1 MSGERKKDTAGRGED
16 KRNAVLTGE
25 KKKEAAERG
34 EGERGSIASGDR
46 KKEASGGGGGKKET
60 AGGSGGKGDFRY
72 DLVIILILM
81 LFTLLSRSYRLGFPP
96 KMYFDEIYYAKAGQE
111 YMQHKEDTNW
121 VHPPLAKLIIT
132 QGMVFSRS
140 MQAILVKFGM
150 AKPIQYALEWRFAS
164 LVTGLLMIPLIY
176 LFALRLFKKRY
187 TAAVSAFLLSI
198 ELLHFV
204 ESRICMIDIFLAFF
218 MLAGAFAAYC
228 YIESEDKYGPY
239 LFLTVIIFGLA
250 AACKWSGIFGAFA
263 CYFCMIFLKTTEEER
278 ERLQEMEKSSLPAAI
293 FRQCVVRY
301 PRALTMGALF
311 FIFGLSM
318 QLISYIPFFVN
329 GGKLDN
335 LLSYYPRTLHFHYK
349 EKWSHPYLS
358 QMWMWPL
365 MIRPIW
371 YLFDEAYGKIYGI
384 VAMGSPLFWWG
395 FIILLIELIIVA
407 AVERKR
413 EQIFL
418 IFGYFSPFIFWII
431 SNKGGFFYY
440 MTPCAAWM
448 ALITAYGLERWRD
461 TRAGTV
467 MGWIYLA
474 ALFIFFICF
483 LPIVAGYPI
492 PREVFNKLM
501 WIKSWI

>member
-1 MSGERKKDTAGRGED
+1 VGSDRKQSAAASGD
-16 KRNAVLTGE
+16 KRRD
-25 KKKEAAERG
+25 EAAERETGRDGAAAG
-34 EGERGSIASGDR
+34 E
-46 KKEASGGGGGKKET
+46 KK
-60 AGGSGGKGDFRY
+60 R
-72 DLVIILILM
+72 DLRVDLAIVLVLM
-81 LFTLLSRSYRLGFPP
+81 LFALVTRSYRLGFPP
-96 KMYFDEIYYAKAGQE
+96 KMYFDEVYYAKAGQE
-111 YMQHKEDTNW
+111 YLQHREDSNW
-121 VHPPLAKLIIT
+121 VHPPFAKLIIT
-132 QGMVFSRS
+132 QGIAFSRA
-140 MQAILVKFGM
+140 MQFILVKMGM
-150 AKPIQYALEWRFAS
+150 AKPVQYAMEWRFAS
-164 LVTGLLMIPLIY
+164 LVTGLLMIPLVY
-176 LFALRLFKKRY
+176 FFALKLFKKRY
-187 TAAVSAFLLSI
+187 TAVVSAFLLSI

-204 ESRICMIDIFLAFF
+204 ESRIAMIDIFLAFF

-228 YIESEDKYGPY
+228 YIDSEDKYGPW

-263 CYFCMIFLKTTEEER
+263 CYFCMIFLKTTAEER
-278 ERLQEMEKSSLPAAI
+278 QRIQAFEGSSLPVNI
-293 FRQCVVRY
+293 FRQCLVRY

-311 FIFGLSM
+311 FIFGLTM
-318 QLISYIPFFVN
+318 QILTYIPFFVN
-329 GGKLDN
+329 GGKLDT

-395 FIILLIELIIVA
+395 FIILLIELVVVA
-407 AVERKR
+407 AVERKK

-418 IFGYFSPFIFWII
+418 LFGYFSPFIFWVI

-440 MTPCAAWM
+440 MTPCVAWM

-461 TRAGTV
+461 SRSGV
-467 MGWIYLA
+467 IMGWIYLA

-483 LPIVAGYPI
+483 FPIVAGLPI
-492 PREVFNKLM
+492 PREIFNKLM

>member
-1 MSGERKKDTAGRGED
+1 MKDEGRHDTATGGGSKPDTETEIQPAGR
-16 KRNAVLTGE
+16 E
-25 KKKEAAERG
+25 KKLDTDARG
-34 EGERGSIASGDR
+34 GSRRKTPGSIES
-46 KKEASGGGGGKKET
+46 KH
-60 AGGSGGKGDFRY
+60 DFRY
-72 DLVIILILM
+72 DLIIILVLM
-81 LFTLLSRSYRLGFPP
+81 LFALLTRSYRLGFPP
-96 KMYFDEIYYAKAGQE
+96 KMYFDEVYYAKAGQE
-111 YMQHKEDTNW
+111 YLSHKEDSNW

-132 QGMVFSRS
+132 QGIAFSRC
-140 MQAILVKFGM
+140 MQSILVKFGM
-150 AKPIQYALEWRFAS
+150 AKSVQYALEWRFAG
-164 LVTGLLMIPLIY
+164 LVTGLLMIPLVY
-176 LFALRLFKKRY
+176 FFALRLFKKRY

-204 ESRICMIDIFLAFF
+204 ESRIAMIDIFLAFF

-228 YIESEDKYGPY
+228 YIESENKYGPW

-250 AACKWSGIFGAFA
+250 AACKWSGVFGALA

-278 ERLQEMEKSSLPAAI
+278 EKLQELEEGKESSVPVAV
-293 FRQCVVRY
+293 FRQCLVRY

-318 QLISYIPFFVN
+318 QVLSYIPFFVN

-371 YLFDEAYGKIYGI
+371 YLFDEAYGKVYGI

-395 FIILLIELIIVA
+395 FIILLIELIVVA
-407 AVERKR
+407 AVERKK

-418 IFGYFSPFIFWII
+418 LFGYFSPFIFWII

-440 MTPCAAWM
+440 MTPCVAWM

-461 TRAGTV
+461 TRSGMV
-467 MGWIYLA
+467 MGWIYLT
-474 ALFIFFICF
+474 ALFIFFVCF
-483 LPIVAGYPI
+483 FPIVAGYPI